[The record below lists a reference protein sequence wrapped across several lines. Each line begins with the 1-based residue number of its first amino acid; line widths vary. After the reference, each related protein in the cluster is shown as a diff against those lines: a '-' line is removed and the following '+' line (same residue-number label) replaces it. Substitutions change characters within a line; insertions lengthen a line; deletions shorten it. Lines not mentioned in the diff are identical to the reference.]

1 MNIIIT
7 GASRGIGYELVKSFA
22 ADKGNRIVALA
33 RSKDK
38 LVKLDEDISAFNP
51 ASRFNFLNFDLAG
64 DNYKNVLIPFIKEKL
79 GTVDILVNNA
89 GLLIAKNFDQLKDE
103 DFDRIF
109 NINVKSIFRLVRE
122 LLPCFAAPSHI
133 INISSMGG
141 VQGSSKFAG
150 LSLYSASKGALNVL
164 TECLAEELKDRKIS
178 TNALAL
184 GAVQTEMLAEAF
196 PGYNA
201 PLQPDEMASFIKD
214 FALNGSRFF
223 NGKVLPVSVST
234 P

>member
-7 GASRGIGYELVKSFA
+7 GASRGIGYELVKCFA
-22 ADKGNRIVALA
+22 VDKGNRIVALA

-38 LVKLDEDISAFNP
+38 LEMLDEEISAFNTDD
-51 ASRFNFLNFDLAG
+51 RFDFLNFDLAG
-64 DNYKNVLIPFIKEKL
+64 DDYKDVLIPFIKEKL
-79 GTVDILVNNA
+79 GMVDILVNNA
-89 GLLIAKNFDQLKDE
+89 GLLITKNFDQFTDE

-109 NINVKSIFRLVRE
+109 NVNVKSIFRLVRE

-133 INISSMGG
+133 VNISSMGG

-164 TECLAEELKDRKIS
+164 TECLAEELKENKIS
-178 TNALAL
+178 ANALAL

-201 PLQPDEMASFIKD
+201 PLQADEMASFIKD
-214 FALNGSRFF
+214 FALHGPRFF